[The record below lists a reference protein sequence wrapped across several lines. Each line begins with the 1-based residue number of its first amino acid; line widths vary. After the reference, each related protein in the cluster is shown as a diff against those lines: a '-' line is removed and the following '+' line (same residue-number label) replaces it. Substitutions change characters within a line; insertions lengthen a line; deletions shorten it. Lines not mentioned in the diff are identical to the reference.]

1 MRNQTIILALLIY
14 IGMGS
19 AGTYTLGSYNLSTN
33 QDIPANYTIEPPIYD
48 QMADAWSYALNIT
61 PNSGGHVLI
70 VLTEF
75 KAPVSNLTLTLY
87 KNAGKDIDSLGLSDV
102 KYSLK
107 KYISNHIE
115 YDALEI
121 AYPSQRTANADG
133 SVKIWQE
140 NRFLTYQPDELSRAT
155 IQAFSTGEWFFR
167 RVLDTM
173 TITREAV
180 NPAIEI
186 EPKNA
191 TLWSK
196 KGYVLDDLG
205 KYEEALQAYDKALM
219 LDPDDASIWI
229 NKGITLKKIGK
240 YDEAIKAYDKA
251 LGLNPKLAMAW
262 NYKGNVFYAL
272 DKYEEA
278 VRAYDEALEIDPQYA
293 DAWYNKGLALRMLDR
308 VSESEAAL
316 AQAKELGAE

>member
-1 MRNQTIILALLIY
+1 MKNQSIILALLIL
-14 IGMGS
+14 IGIGS
-19 AGTYTLGSYNLSTN
+19 AETYVLGSYNLNTN
-33 QDIPANYTIEPPIYD
+33 LDIPANYTIVPPIYD

-61 PNSGGHVLI
+61 PNSGGYVLI

-102 KYSLK
+102 KYGLK
-107 KYISNHIE
+107 NYIRNHIE

-133 SVKIWQE
+133 SVTNWQE
-140 NRFLTYQPDELSRAT
+140 TRYLTYQPDELSRAT
-155 IQAFSTGEWFFR
+155 IQAFSTGEWLFR
-167 RVLDTM
+167 RVLDKT

-191 TLWSK
+191 TFWSK

-205 KYEEALQAYDKALM
+205 KYEEAVQAYDAAIR
-219 LDPDDASIWI
+219 LDPYDASTWI

-251 LGLNPKLAMAW
+251 LGLDPKLAMAW

-278 VRAYDEALEIDPQYA
+278 IRAYDQALEIDPQYA
-293 DAWYNKGLALRMLDR
+293 DAWYNKGLALRLLDR
-308 VSESEAAL
+308 ASESEAAL
-316 AQAKELGAE
+316 AQAKLLGAD